1 MRQHNDA
8 IVAGKR
14 ISQKLLR
21 NCVKFLSII
30 HDVLKIAPME
40 YIKQSSDEVDIRG
53 PESKYDS
60 RKINSYPSKVKTRPF
75 FTILLFSGVF
85 TVIHVPMLSCVCVVL
100 CRCCLVFVLSC
111 VGVVLC
117 RCCPLS
123 MFVLSVFVLCRGCRV
138 QNGVAETQPQSCR
151 NTSCLGCGIALI
163 YANKDQHWIFLLCVP
178 HPHSNTFRCK
188 SNSIV
193 YVMPSEWCRSAS
205 CI

>member
-1 MRQHNDA
+1 
-8 IVAGKR
+8 
-14 ISQKLLR
+14 
-21 NCVKFLSII
+21 
-30 HDVLKIAPME
+30 ME

-85 TVIHVPMLSCVCVVL
+85 TVIRVPMLSCVCVVL
-100 CRCCLVFVLSC
+100 CRCCLVFVLSCVGVVLCRCCLVFVVSCVGVVLCRCCLVFVVSC